1 MPETSPNTPLQFVYS
16 GRIGDAA
23 KEVESPDFVGLCRTR
38 YEAAGFGEPGESE
51 VRSWTRSWPSLLTTL
66 VRAGLQDLWIYL
78 EFSAADGASRFDALV
93 LGEDPQAGLTAVIV
107 ELKQWSRAQPLSRR
121 RVRVPSGGETTEAL
135 NPAVQVGAYV
145 HLVRRRHASETA
157 PLTVRGVSL
166 LHNASEDV
174 VQSLRSDSNG
184 DYPIISKDQVAVA
197 GDGHE
202 LARLLRMDG
211 LEPPSEALVHA
222 FEHADWS
229 ISQSLLTNLG
239 DTLEK
244 NSDFVL
250 VGDQQHAF
258 VSIRDRVADA
268 LSEGKQYV
276 VLVKGGPGSGKTV
289 LAIRLLAHYLKHDG
303 ARPRYF
309 TPSGTL
315 VKQLRE
321 KSGDNTYHDLFQTPG
336 KVVRD
341 SQIVFLDEAHRLKLN
356 GNDFATLLS
365 THFRDV
371 PVVVVFLDER
381 QVIRPDERISE
392 DEVRS
397 VAERFGARVVEHSL
411 TGNFRCG
418 GSRSFGAWVDD
429 LLYGTSRP
437 WEGPDY
443 DLGVVENPSEME
455 HWLEKR
461 LEGRGV
467 PRISAGFC
475 WPWKKTHVR
484 PPLPEVRIEWEHGDG
499 VRQTWERPWNLNSA
513 ITDDNGEVV
522 APESQMWATQPGG
535 EHQIGC
541 VYTAQGLEYDHA
553 GVILGPDLVR
563 RDGRWVANAAES
575 RDWVMKGVRDE
586 EYLTY
591 ALNIYRVLMTRGM
604 RSCRLYSTDRET
616 QDFLASLM
624 PRNPA

>member
-1 MPETSPNTPLQFVYS
+1 MPETSPNPLRYVHA
-16 GRIGDAA
+16 GRVGDTD
-23 KEVESPDFVGLCRTR
+23 KEVSRPDFVDRCVRA
-38 YEAAGFGEPGESE
+38 YQAAGFGQPGESE
-51 VRSWTRSWPSLLTTL
+51 IRSWRNSWPPLLRSL

-93 LGEDPQAGLTAVIV
+93 LGEDPETGLTAVVV
-107 ELKQWSRAQPLSRR
+107 ELKQWSRAKPLSHHRA
-121 RVRVPSGGETTEAL
+121 RVSLGGELMEVL
-135 NPAVQVGAYV
+135 NPAVQVRAYV
-145 HLVRRRHASETA
+145 QLVRRRHASEDA
-157 PLTVRGVSL
+157 PLTVRGVSF
-166 LHNASEDV
+166 LHNASEDLAR
-174 VQSLRSDSNG
+174 SLRFDLNG
-184 DYPIISKDQVAVA
+184 DYPIISRGQVEAA
-197 GDGHE
+197 RDGCE
-202 LARLLRMDG
+202 LARLMRMDD
-211 LEPPSEALVHA
+211 LELPSEALVHA

-239 DTLEK
+239 DTLEN

-258 VSIRDRVADA
+258 VSIRDRVANA
-268 LSEGKQYV
+268 LSERQQHV

-289 LAIRLLAHYLKHDG
+289 LAVRLLAHYLKRDG

-321 KSGDNTYHDLFQTPG
+321 MSGDNTYHDCFQTPG

-365 THFRDV
+365 NHFRDV

-381 QVIRPDERISE
+381 QVIRPDEWITE

-397 VAERFGARVVEHSL
+397 VAERFGAQIVEHSL

-418 GSRSFGAWVDD
+418 GSRSFGSWVDG
-429 LLYGTSRP
+429 LLYGEPRAWVGS
-437 WEGPDY
+437 DY
-443 DLGVVENPSEME
+443 DLGVVANPSEME
-455 HWLEKR
+455 RWLEEC
-461 LEGRGV
+461 LENQSV

-475 WPWKKTHVR
+475 WPWKKTRVR
-484 PPLPEVRIEWEHGDG
+484 PPLPEVRIEWGHGDG
-499 VRQTWERPWNLNSA
+499 VRQVWQRPWNLNAA
-513 ITDDNGEVV
+513 IIDEYGEVV

-535 EHQIGC
+535 EYQVGC

-563 RDGRWVANAAES
+563 RGGRWVANASEN
-575 RDWVMKGVRDE
+575 RDWVMKNMKDE
-586 EYLTY
+586 EYLPF
-591 ALNIYRVLMTRGM
+591 ALNIYHVLMTRGM
-604 RSCRLYSTDRET
+604 RSCRLYSTDEET
-616 QDFLASLM
+616 QAFLSSLVSSDT
-624 PRNPA
+624 R